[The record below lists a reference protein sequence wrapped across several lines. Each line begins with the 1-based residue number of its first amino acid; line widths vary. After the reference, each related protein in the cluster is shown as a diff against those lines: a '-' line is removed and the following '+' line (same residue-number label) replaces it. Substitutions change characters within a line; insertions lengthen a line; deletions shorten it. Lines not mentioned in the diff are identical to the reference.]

1 MISIIAKPT
10 YWARVRGRARQ
21 KHLQRVSSRIRGEE
35 IALHLGLRMNPQ
47 VREADEVCIFVKP
60 RHLTNVKDGD
70 YVDIL
75 DKFQIITEL
84 KARPKVKVIAMSDV
98 HYNYLKKELKNE
110 ITLIPH
116 HHINFERYKRKRNG
130 TLVGGMIGTPSDMIF
145 EIAGN
150 LKDRLAEVGIEFTTC
165 FDFKTR
171 EDMIEYYKKIDFLVI
186 WYLDDIYERD
196 DFCRHPAKII
206 NAASF
211 GIPTLG
217 QPISGYREVE
227 GFYIPI
233 ETLGDI
239 VREAQK
245 LKDGDYYNQWSEKLI
260 KEAEKYHIS
269 EIAKLYKE
277 LSK

>member
-1 MISIIAKPT
+1 MISIVAKPT
-10 YWARVRGRARQ
+10 YWGRARGRARQ
-21 KHLQRVSSRIRGEE
+21 KHLQRASSRIRGEE
-35 IALHLGLRMNPQ
+35 VAQHLGLRMNPQ
-47 VREADEVCIFVKP
+47 VREADEVCIFLKP
-60 RHLTNVKDGD
+60 RHLTYVKDGD

-75 DKFQIITEL
+75 DNFQAITEL
-84 KARPKVKVIAMSDV
+84 KQRPKVKVIAMSDV

-116 HHINFERYKRKRNG
+116 HHINFERHKRKRNE

-145 EIAGN
+145 EIAEN
-150 LKDRLAEVGIEFTTC
+150 LKDVLARVGIEFTTC

-186 WYLDDIYERD
+186 WYIDDIYERD
-196 DFCRHPAKII
+196 DFRRHPAKII

-245 LKDGDYYNQWSEKLI
+245 FKDEDYYNQWSERLI
-260 KEAEKYHIS
+260 KESEKYHIS
-269 EIAKLYKE
+269 NIGKLY
-277 LSK
+277 LNL